1 MKKLLHKYA
10 EFLAALAI
18 MVTTVA
24 VNSTCTWLTYQPEL
38 PKNAGKLRK
47 FKCSLGCHVKSHD
60 I

>member
-1 MKKLLHKYA
+1 MKGGGIMKKLFHKYA

-47 FKCSLGCHVKSHD
+47 F
-60 I
+60 